1 MAVVEGNT
9 EKVRKVL
16 DLMDSGISES
26 AACVNAGIA
35 RSTFRSTA
43 LRVVSGDQYA
53 RSLEALAQAQVE
65 KLEQT
70 IDDMREGKI
79 DHNMARVEIDARKWF
94 ACKFL
99 PKRYGDKIE
108 VDANVKGSIN
118 VVIGGDA

>member
-1 MAVVEGNT
+1 MPEPSNA
-9 EKVRKVL
+9 EKVRDVL
-16 DLMDSGISES
+16 DLLETGLSETK
-26 AACVNAGIA
+26 ACEKVGIA

-53 RSLEALAQAQVE
+53 RALESLAQAQVE

-70 IDDMREGKI
+70 IDDMRDGKI

>member
-1 MAVVEGNT
+1 MPEPSNAD
-9 EKVRKVL
+9 KVRDVL
-16 DLMDSGISES
+16 DLLETGLSETK
-26 AACVNAGIA
+26 ACEKVGIA